1 MFARRSFPVRA
12 VAAGGR
18 RPDVARIA
26 AFALLLALAS
36 ASGCKKAAP
45 NTPEGVADSFVEAYF
60 RQMDQQRAKEF
71 TALGATRMLE
81 AELTE
86 VQDVRKEGYAPAS
99 VEVAV
104 HRGEPVPRDERIR
117 IPYEIEIATEA
128 GKQVRDADVELS
140 RIDGAWKVVRVGVK
154 PRDVAAPTQ

>member
-1 MFARRSFPVRA
+1 MFARRP
-12 VAAGGR
+12 
-18 RPDVARIA
+18 
-26 AFALLLALAS
+26 LLARAAAIALIVALS
-36 ASGCKKAAP
+36 GATGCKKAAP

-81 AELTE
+81 AELKE
-86 VQDVRKEGYAPAS
+86 VQDVRRDGYAPGS

-104 HRGEPVPRDERIR
+104 HRGQPVLRDERIR
-117 IPYEIEIATEA
+117 IPYEIEIATEG

-154 PRDVAAPTQ
+154 SRDVTPAP

>member
-1 MFARRSFPVRA
+1 MFARRP
-12 VAAGGR
+12 
-18 RPDVARIA
+18 
-26 AFALLLALAS
+26 LLARAAAIALIVALS
-36 ASGCKKAAP
+36 GAAGCKKAAS

-81 AELTE
+81 AELKE
-86 VQDVRKEGYAPAS
+86 VQDIRKDGYAPGS

-104 HRGEPVPRDERIR
+104 HRGQPVPRDERIR
-117 IPYEIEIATEA
+117 IPYEIEIATEG

-154 PRDVAAPTQ
+154 SRDVAPAP